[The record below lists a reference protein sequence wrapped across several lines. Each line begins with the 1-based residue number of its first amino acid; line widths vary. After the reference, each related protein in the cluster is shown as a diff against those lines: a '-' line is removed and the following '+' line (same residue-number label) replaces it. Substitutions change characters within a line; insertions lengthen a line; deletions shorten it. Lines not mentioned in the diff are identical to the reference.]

1 MKILRTQGAILCV
14 AGVRKFTFSTPIVT
28 TTENV
33 TRIMVK
39 SRYWLVTVIKRQDG
53 LDGGHLAKEGDGEGG
68 GRDDLGQEEEEHSER
83 EQDRDGEGD
92 LKKVVCTDLF
102 NPTQIDIPSN
112 IFRFQVLP
120 NWSDVEPP
128 SRQSR
133 RANRR
138 RARRGTR
145 CRHRG

>member
-68 GRDDLGQEEEEHSER
+68 GRDDLGQEEEEHSEG
-83 EQDRDGEGD
+83 EQDGDGEGN
-92 LKKVVCTDLF
+92 LKKWSAQIFL
-102 NPTQIDIPSN
+102 TQHTIDFTSN
-112 IFRFQVLP
+112 IFRVQVLP

-128 SRQSR
+128 SRQSP
-133 RANRR
+133 RASRR